1 VFATYIAWHLTF
13 GTLIEQRPLPCWVWM
28 AGAEPG
34 DLRQRIRR
42 LQVERQLCSSE
53 KHVYVLTALY
63 TCIGSCTQNLQ
74 QVQEDTMDSPYI
86 YGRWPSP
93 NWSSMAPWCTST
105 PGLYKE
111 NMCKSGQMAS
121 ERHFRLDNII
131 CIHSRHFCEL
141 YCVYLHL
148 VELQL
153 CMRSKRYT
161 LPQLYGNFCSEQLI
175 RAWWGSK
182 LPRTFAI

>member
-1 VFATYIAWHLTF
+1 MHRIMHSKPSTGARRHHGLSIYIWKVAESQLEFHGSMVHL
-13 GTLIEQRPLPCWVWM
+13 P
-28 AGAEPG
+28 
-34 DLRQRIRR
+34 
-42 LQVERQLCSSE
+42 
-53 KHVYVLTALY
+53 
-63 TCIGSCTQNLQ
+63 
-74 QVQEDTMDSPYI
+74 
-86 YGRWPSP
+86 
-93 NWSSMAPWCTST
+93 T

-175 RAWWGSK
+175 RA
-182 LPRTFAI
+182 